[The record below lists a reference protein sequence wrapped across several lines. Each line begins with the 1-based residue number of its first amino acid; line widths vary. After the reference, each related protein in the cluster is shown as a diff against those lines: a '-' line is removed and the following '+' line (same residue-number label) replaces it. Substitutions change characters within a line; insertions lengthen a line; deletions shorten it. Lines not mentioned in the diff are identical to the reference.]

1 MLEASARIFV
11 AGHQGLVGRAMMR
24 GLAQA
29 GYHNL
34 ITRTRAELDLRDR
47 AAVRALLTIARV
59 DIVML
64 CAAKVGG
71 IKANATFP
79 VEFLAE
85 NLEIQGN
92 VISESH
98 AAGIQQLM
106 FLGSSCIYP
115 RECPQ
120 PMSES
125 ALLTAPLEAT
135 NRPYA
140 IAKIAGIELCW
151 AFNRQHGRRYLAL
164 MPANLFGPGDNYDLH
179 GSHVLPALIRRMHEA
194 KQNDDCSVTLWGTGE
209 PLREFLYSDDL
220 ADAAVR
226 LLKLPTTETE
236 NLFSAI
242 TPPLVNVGYG
252 EELSIRELSGKI
264 ARIVGYTGQINW
276 DISQPDGT
284 PRKLL
289 DSQLLRSFGW
299 LPKTHLD
306 AGIRAAYEDFLG
318 DGARR

>member
-24 GLAQA
+24 GLTQA

-34 ITRTRAELDLRDR
+34 ITRTRSNLDLRDR
-47 AAVRALLTIARV
+47 TAVRALFTTARV
-59 DIVML
+59 DVVML

-98 AAGIQQLM
+98 AAGIQQLL

-115 RECPQ
+115 RGCPQ
-120 PMSES
+120 PMPES

-164 MPANLFGPGDNYDLH
+164 IPTNLFGPGDNYDLN